1 MGESRVRINGVKRF
15 MSIGI
20 LGGTFNPVHFGHLRS
35 AEEVCEEFN
44 LGKVFFIPSAQP
56 PHKKSENIIASRYR
70 KEMVEIAIRGN
81 PRFEISTIEIER
93 EGNSY
98 TIDTIYAL
106 KKIYTDDIY
115 LISGFDTFK
124 EFSTW
129 RSVKELVKSCHF
141 IVTSRPGGDLL
152 NLPLVLANT
161 VTIRFPEVVFTLE
174 GLKGRITVFNISGSR
189 YKLFALEITGL
200 DISATAIRERVR
212 QGKSIKY
219 LVPQEIEEYIKENR
233 LYIS

>member
-1 MGESRVRINGVKRF
+1 

-20 LGGTFNPVHFGHLRS
+20 LGGTFNPVHFGHLRM
-35 AEEVCEEFN
+35 AEEVREEFN
-44 LGKVFFIPSAQP
+44 LDKIFFIPSAHP
-56 PHKKSENIIASRYR
+56 PHKNSEDIIASRYR

-115 LISGFDTFK
+115 LISGFDTFR

-141 IVTSRPGGDLL
+141 IVTSRPGEDLL
-152 NLPLVLANT
+152 NLPLVLAKT
-161 VTIRFPEVVFTLE
+161 VTIRFPDVFFILE
-174 GLKGRITVFNISGSR
+174 GLKGRITVFDISGSR
-189 YKLFALEITGL
+189 YKLFALEITAL
-200 DISATAIRERVR
+200 DISATAIRKKISKGE
-212 QGKSIKY
+212 SIKY
-219 LVPQEIEEYIKENR
+219 LVPKGVEEYIRENK

>member
-1 MGESRVRINGVKRF
+1 MGESRVRINGVKRL

-106 KKIYTDDIY
+106 KKIYTDDDLNRDDGGY
-115 LISGFDTFK
+115 GFTGGVGPTATFYYEDFSMNFVYVPGFSFKDLDTTGFLYTY
-124 EFSTW
+124 F
-129 RSVKELVKSCHF
+129 
-141 IVTSRPGGDLL
+141 G
-152 NLPLVLANT
+152 
-161 VTIRFPEVVFTLE
+161 
-174 GLKGRITVFNISGSR
+174 
-189 YKLFALEITGL
+189 YKF
-200 DISATAIRERVR
+200 
-212 QGKSIKY
+212 
-219 LVPQEIEEYIKENR
+219 
-233 LYIS
+233 